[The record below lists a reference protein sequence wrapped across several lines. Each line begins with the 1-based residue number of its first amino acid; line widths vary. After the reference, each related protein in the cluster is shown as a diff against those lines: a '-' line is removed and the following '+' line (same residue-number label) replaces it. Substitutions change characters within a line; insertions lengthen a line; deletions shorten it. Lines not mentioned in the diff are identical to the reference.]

1 MGPNPNGP
9 YQVSCWLELLDTQV
23 FLGSVQCWRFLG
35 WYHALTKRSG
45 LKDFSVAFKPSSSYN
60 HPHND
65 GVFVSSW
72 FIQSIDQLA
81 SCLAI
86 KNAVKLGWYPA
97 IRTVRRM
104 SYTPEVLMDGYS
116 TITSL
121 KINMEHQNHQIEKEH
136 HLPNLHF
143 FWVPAS

>member
-1 MGPNPNGP
+1 MCLVSIKNFNGTESQWTFP
-9 YQVSCWLELLDTQV
+9 SKLLARAMRYSG
-23 FLGSVQCWRFLG
+23 FFGSVQWVLLEISWMVSCTNQKERIKRFLCSFQ
-35 WYHALTKRSG
+35 R
-45 LKDFSVAFKPSSSYN
+45 SSSYN

-72 FIQSIDQLA
+72 FIQSIDRLA

-121 KINMEHQNHQIEKEH
+121 NTKKS
-136 HLPNLHF
+136 PN
-143 FWVPAS
+143 